1 MKQRLAVALT
11 VALLGSA
18 GMLSAQQ
25 QGPAKKPEAKPAAAA
40 PAAQTPAPQ
49 AQAPTQ
55 QQAQQQAAKPAQPA
69 AKWTA
74 DQIKEAQEGLKR
86 AKVYNGPVDG
96 VLNAAT
102 RRAIRAYQ
110 RAHKLPVNGELS
122 DSLLSML
129 KSAR

>member
-1 MKQRLAVALT
+1 MKQRLAVALA

-18 GMLSAQQ
+18 GVLSAQQ
-25 QGPAKKPEAKPAAAA
+25 APTKKPEAKPAAAA
-40 PAAQTPAPQ
+40 PAAPAAQTPAPQ
-49 AQAPTQ
+49 TQAPTQ
-55 QQAQQQAAKPAQPA
+55 QAAAKPAQPA

-86 AKVYNGPVDG
+86 AKVYNGPVNG
-96 VLNAAT
+96 VLDSAT

-122 DSLLSML
+122 DSLLTML
-129 KSAR
+129 KSGR

>member
-25 QGPAKKPEAKPAAAA
+25 APTKKPEAKPAAAA

-55 QQAQQQAAKPAQPA
+55 QQAAEPAQPA

-86 AKVYNGPVDG
+86 AKVYNGPVNGALD
-96 VLNAAT
+96 AAT

-122 DSLLSML
+122 DSLLNML

>member
-1 MKQRLAVALT
+1 MKQRLALALT

-25 QGPAKKPEAKPAAAA
+25 APTKKPEAKPAAAA

-49 AQAPTQ
+49 AQAPT
-55 QQAQQQAAKPAQPA
+55 QQQAAKPAQPA

-86 AKVYNGPVDG
+86 AKVYNGPVNG
-96 VLNAAT
+96 VLDAAT

-110 RAHKLPVNGELS
+110 RAHKLTVNGELS
-122 DSLLSML
+122 DSLLNML